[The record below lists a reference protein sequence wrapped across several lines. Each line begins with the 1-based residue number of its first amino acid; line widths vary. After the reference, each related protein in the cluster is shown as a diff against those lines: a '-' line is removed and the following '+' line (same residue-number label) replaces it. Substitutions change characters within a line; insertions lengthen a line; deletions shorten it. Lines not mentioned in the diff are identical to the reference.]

1 MRKKIK
7 GGGGDNKLNN
17 VMALIEAEERKEEQE
32 RAHNLASMRARYDDG
47 VDKKWGVHSNNMQ
60 NNAAQNNVEERE
72 RVKLKNLTPLP
83 PIQNADN
90 NVDRI
95 EETVYGGKKTSKK
108 EVLGK
113 MRCIYKIPGD
123 RKEYVKYKGKLIT
136 VKDYKMLNKKPGKVT
151 NKKPKTVAKDKKAKR
166 PKKKST

>member
-1 MRKKIK
+1 
-7 GGGGDNKLNN
+7 
-17 VMALIEAEERKEEQE
+17 
-32 RAHNLASMRARYDDG
+32 
-47 VDKKWGVHSNNMQ
+47 
-60 NNAAQNNVEERE
+60 
-72 RVKLKNLTPLP
+72 
-83 PIQNADN
+83 
-90 NVDRI
+90 
-95 EETVYGGKKTSKK
+95 
-108 EVLGK
+108 